1 MIYIIFT
8 LCYTFIL
15 QLHSYSTYAILQKP
29 YILCKFSKETEK
41 LKHVYEYIV
50 FFFSSVIIIKLF
62 FHLSS
67 IHSVC
72 IFSFLI
78 FSCALS
84 SLHFP
89 TICIFFIIFVCTFW
103 ISSRTKIIEDGSHAV
118 HWAKIGTRGA
128 ISGTTTNLQEN
139 LIHAILLLAATF
151 SIAL

>member
-15 QLHSYSTYAILQKP
+15 QFHSYSTYAILQKP

-78 FSCALS
+78 FSYALS

-103 ISSRTKIIEDGSHAV
+103 ISSRTKIIEDIVMQFTGLRLECGV
-118 HWAKIGTRGA
+118 LFLVQQQTCRKILFMP
-128 ISGTTTNLQEN
+128 SCC
-139 LIHAILLLAATF
+139 LLPLF
-151 SIAL
+151 L

>member
-8 LCYTFIL
+8 LYYTFIL

-29 YILCKFSKETEK
+29 YILCKFSNETEK

-78 FSCALS
+78 FSYALS

-103 ISSRTKIIEDGSHAV
+103 ISSRTKIIEDIVMQFTGLRLECRV
-118 HWAKIGTRGA
+118 LFLVQQQTCRKILFMP
-128 ISGTTTNLQEN
+128 SCC
-139 LIHAILLLAATF
+139 LLPLF
-151 SIAL
+151 L

>member
-78 FSCALS
+78 FSYALS

-103 ISSRTKIIEDGSHAV
+103 ISSRTKIIEDIVMQFTGLRLECRV
-118 HWAKIGTRGA
+118 LFLVQQQTCRKILFMP
-128 ISGTTTNLQEN
+128 SCC
-139 LIHAILLLAATF
+139 LLPLF
-151 SIAL
+151 L

>member
-8 LCYTFIL
+8 LYYTFIL

-78 FSCALS
+78 FSYALS

-103 ISSRTKIIEDGSHAV
+103 ISSRTKIIEDIVMQFTGLRLECGV
-118 HWAKIGTRGA
+118 LFLVQQQTCRKILFMP
-128 ISGTTTNLQEN
+128 SCC
-139 LIHAILLLAATF
+139 LLPLF
-151 SIAL
+151 L